1 MDDLVPV
8 ISVVEELRLS
18 AVDGV
23 KEKSCVITVKGEAV
37 SGAGNVVI
45 GLYGVLESA
54 RLPHDRQSAV
64 VHGVELGKSAGLK
77 AGRNKQGVRAGIDAV
92 GSRLVVLYARAEH
105 AAVGIL
111 VVAEGVL
118 ILPVARSQDYH
129 LGVIVKDLRKY
140 CVDEVETL
148 LVCKTGNEG
157 NDELAVVLDKSELL
171 LKSAFVLLLL
181 SEYVA

>member
-1 MDDLVPV
+1 MA
-8 ISVVEELRLS
+8 LR
-18 AVDGV
+18 
-23 KEKSCVITVKGEAV
+23 
-37 SGAGNVVI
+37 
-45 GLYGVLESA
+45 
-54 RLPHDRQSAV
+54 
-64 VHGVELGKSAGLK
+64 LGKSAGLK

-118 ILPVARSQDYH
+118 ILPVAVPKTIIWV
-129 LGVIVKDLRKY
+129 LIVKDLRKY